1 MAFDGRIFAALAGVA
16 AMGSTAVADTL
27 PTHRIPAAL
36 AVEAASETV
45 AACAKQGYH
54 ETAQVVD
61 ADGVII
67 ATIRGDG
74 VGAHSL
80 DSALDKAYTAAS
92 FKNDT
97 LALAE
102 RAKGEDSIAPLA
114 KLPHVMFFGGGV
126 VDQARRRDDRRD
138 RRRRRSGRQ
147 TGRRLRARR
156 PGEDQGSS
164 AVERRAAASKSAA
177 SRVCLQWTKNAALRG
192 RRGPCFRCLWHR
204 RRLAQRSGAGSDAAS
219 LLATRPDA
227 DPAAF
232 ADAWRRRYSPA
243 MEEVRSGRR
252 PFARL
257 DVLHRENLEAV
268 AAGIRDRSR
277 HGPAFRAGC
286 AEPRLASA

>member
-1 MAFDGRIFAALAGVA
+1 VTFNSRIIGTLAGVA
-16 AMGSTAVADTL
+16 LTGSMAVAQTL
-27 PTHRIPAAL
+27 PTHRLPAAL

-67 ATIRGDG
+67 ATVRGDG

-126 VDQARRRDDRRD
+126 VIKLGDE
-138 RRRRRSGRQ
+138 
-147 TGRRLRARR
+147 TI
-156 PGEDQGSS
+156 
-164 AVERRAAASKSAA
+164 
-177 SRVCLQWTKNAALRG
+177 
-192 RRGPCFRCLWHR
+192 
-204 RRLAQRSGAGSDAAS
+204 GAIG
-219 LLATRPDA
+219 
-227 DPAAF
+227 
-232 ADAWRRRYSPA
+232 
-243 MEEVRSGRR
+243 
-252 PFARL
+252 
-257 DVLHRENLEAV
+257 
-268 AAGIRDRSR
+268 AAGAPGAKLDDACAHAGLDKIKDR
-277 HGPAFRAGC
+277 
-286 AEPRLASA
+286 LQ